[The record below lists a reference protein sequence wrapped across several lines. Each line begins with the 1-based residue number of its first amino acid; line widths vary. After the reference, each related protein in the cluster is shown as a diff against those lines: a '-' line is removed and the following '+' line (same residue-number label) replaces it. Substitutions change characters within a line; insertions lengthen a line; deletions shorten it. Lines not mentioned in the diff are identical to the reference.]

1 MLCFCVFHVLKKYHS
16 SKYKLSEVIR
26 VLNRVGKKIHWI
38 KVRISKKKMIPPFLN
53 ACVNVGTRVLHMFKE
68 VRGQLLGD
76 SSLLLWNL

>member
-1 MLCFCVFHVLKKYHS
+1 
-16 SKYKLSEVIR
+16 
-26 VLNRVGKKIHWI
+26 
-38 KVRISKKKMIPPFLN
+38 MIPPFLN